1 MNSRERVLAAL
12 RREQPDRVPFV
23 EGGIDPP
30 LQRALMGRADFL
42 PEELNERIGLDN
54 LMVDFLPPIVG
65 IHEVHDGI
73 NFLAKP
79 LLLTRAD
86 LDLLVFPDPEDPALY
101 RAAEALVKRNQG
113 RYAVAAKMRMGASPL
128 LMSMGLEAFSY
139 ALADDPGLIDT
150 ILGRYADWTIAVVRH
165 LRAVGVDLVWTFDD
179 MAYRTGPMFSPRIF
193 RTVFMPHLRRV
204 ADAIKGAGLPW
215 IVHSDGNLMPILDD
229 LLTLGFEGLHPL
241 EPGPM
246 DIEAVKQ
253 AYGHRVCLVG
263 NIDLH
268 YTLTQGTPAEVE
280 AEVKQRIATIG
291 KGGGYMISSANSIT
305 SYCKVENVW
314 AMVNAIRTYA
324 PYATTDDRQPAR
336 SGG

>member
-23 EGGIDPP
+23 EGGIDLPI
-30 LQRALMGRADFL
+30 QRALMGRANFL
-42 PEELNERIGLDN
+42 PEELNELIGLDN
-54 LMVDFLPPIVG
+54 LLAEFLPPIVG

-79 LLLTRAD
+79 LLLNRAD
-86 LDLLVFPDPEDPALY
+86 LDQLVFPDPEDPAFY
-101 RAAEALVKRNQG
+101 RAAEALVKRNG
-113 RYAVAAKMRMGASPL
+113 GKYAVAAKMRMGASAM
-128 LMSMGLEAFSY
+128 LMSMGLDGFSF
-139 ALADDPGLIDT
+139 ALADDPGLVDT
-150 ILGRYADWTIAVVRH
+150 VLGRYADWTIAIVRH
-165 LRAVGVDLVWTFDD
+165 LRDVGVDLVWTFDD
-179 MAYRTGPMFSPRIF
+179 MAYRTGPMFSPRVF
-193 RTVFMPHLRRV
+193 RLVFMPHLRRV
-204 ADAIKGAGLPW
+204 ADAIKGEGFPW

-229 LLTLGFEGLHPL
+229 LLALGFDGLHPL

-246 DIEAVKQ
+246 DIAAVKRD
-253 AYGHRVCLVG
+253 YGHRVCLIG

-280 AEVKQRIATIG
+280 AEVKERIQTIG

-314 AMVNAIRTYA
+314 AMINAIRAYGA
-324 PYATTDDRQPAR
+324 Y
-336 SGG
+336 

>member
-23 EGGIDPP
+23 EGGIDLP
-30 LQRALMGRADFL
+30 LQRALMGKEDFL
-42 PEELNERIGLDN
+42 PEELNDRIGLDN

-65 IHEVHDGI
+65 IYEVHEGI

-101 RAAEALVKRNQG
+101 QAGAALVKRNQG

-165 LRAVGVDLVWTFDD
+165 LRDVGVDLVWTFDD

-204 ADAIKGAGLPW
+204 ADAIKGEGLPW
-215 IVHSDGNLMPILDD
+215 IVHSDGNLMPILDE
-229 LLTLGFEGLHPL
+229 LLTLGFDGLHPL

-246 DIEAVKQ
+246 DIEAVKR
-253 AYGHRVCLVG
+253 AYGQRVCLVG

-324 PYATTDDRQPAR
+324 PYST
-336 SGG
+336 

>member
-30 LQRALMGRADFL
+30 MQRSLMERDTFL

-54 LMVDFLPPIVG
+54 LLVEFLPPIFG
-65 IHEVHDGI
+65 EYAVHDGI

-86 LDLLVFPDPEDPALY
+86 LGRMAFPDPEDPAFY
-101 RAAEALVKRNQG
+101 HAAEAIIERNRG
-113 RYAVAAKMRMGASPL
+113 KYAIAAKMRMGASAL

-139 ALADDPGLIDT
+139 ALADDPGLVDT
-150 ILGRYADWTIAVVRH
+150 VLGRYVDWTIAIVRH
-165 LRAVGVDLVWTFDD
+165 LKALGVDYVWTFDD
-179 MAYRTGPMFSPRIF
+179 MAYKTGPMFSPQVF
-193 RTVFMPHLRRV
+193 REHFMPHLRRV
-204 ADAIKGAGLPW
+204 AAAIKGEGFPW
-215 IVHSDGNLMPILDD
+215 IIHSDGNVMLLLDD
-229 LLTLGFEGLHPL
+229 LLTLGFDALHPL

-246 DIEAVKQ
+246 DIEAVKRD
-253 AYGHRVCLVG
+253 YGHRLCLVG

-268 YTLTQGTPAEVE
+268 YTLTRGTPAEVD
-280 AEVKQRIATIG
+280 AEVKRRIEVVG

-314 AMVNAIRTYA
+314 AMIHAIQKYGAYA
-324 PYATTDDRQPAR
+324 VEPQI
-336 SGG
+336 

>member
-30 LQRALMGRADFL
+30 IQRALMGRADFL
-42 PEELNERIGLDN
+42 PEELNELIGLDN
-54 LMVDFLPPIVG
+54 LLAEFLPPIIG

-79 LLLTRAD
+79 LLLSRAD
-86 LDLLVFPDPEDPALY
+86 LDKLVFPDPEDPAFY
-101 RAAEALVKRNQG
+101 RNAEALVNRNQG
-113 RYAVAAKMRMGASPL
+113 KYAVAAKMRMGASAM
-128 LMSMGLEAFSY
+128 LMSMGLDGFSF
-139 ALADDPGLIDT
+139 ALADDPGLVDT
-150 ILGRYADWTIAVVRH
+150 VLGRYADWTIAIVRH
-165 LRAVGVDLVWTFDD
+165 LRDVGVDLVWTFDD
-179 MAYRTGPMFSPRIF
+179 MAYRTGPMFSPRVF
-193 RTVFMPHLRRV
+193 RTVFLPHLRRV
-204 ADAIKGAGLPW
+204 ADAIKGEGFPW

-229 LLTLGFEGLHPL
+229 LLTLGFDGLHPL

-246 DIEAVKQ
+246 DIAAVKRD
-253 AYGHRVCLVG
+253 YGQRVCLVG

-280 AEVKQRIATIG
+280 AEVKERIQTIG
-291 KGGGYMISSANSIT
+291 QGGGYMISSANSIT

-314 AMVNAIRTYA
+314 AMINAIRSYGA
-324 PYATTDDRQPAR
+324 Y
-336 SGG
+336 